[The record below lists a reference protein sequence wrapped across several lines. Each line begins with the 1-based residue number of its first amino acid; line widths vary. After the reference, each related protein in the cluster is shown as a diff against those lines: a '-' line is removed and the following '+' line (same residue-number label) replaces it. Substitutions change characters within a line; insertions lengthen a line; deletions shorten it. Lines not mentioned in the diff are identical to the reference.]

1 MGNSKEKKC
10 IYVVDGARTPFLKA
24 RGKRG
29 PFAAADLAVSAGRD
43 VLARQP
49 FSPDAIDEVII
60 GCMNPS
66 EDEANIGRIIS
77 MRLGCGKETPA
88 WTVQRNCASGLQSI
102 DSAMKDIALG
112 RHDLVL
118 AGGTEAMS
126 RAPLIFQPDMANWF
140 ARLNSAKTLPAKL
153 SSMAA
158 FRPRYLK
165 PIIALMRGLTDPLCG
180 YNMGQTAELVAYQF
194 GISREDMD
202 QFAVRS
208 HQALAKAQDQ
218 KSLSSIAPLYASNG
232 NYFDVDDGLRRD
244 SSVAKLAKLRPTF
257 DRKYGMVTAGNSSQI
272 TDGACVL
279 LLASEDAVK
288 RYNLEVLG
296 KIVDLEWAALDPKV
310 MGLGP
315 AVAVPPMLIRQG
327 MKLDQ
332 VDYWE
337 VNEAFAAQVLGCV
350 RAWEDEKF
358 CHENLGLDEAFGTL
372 DLDKLNVDGGAIALG
387 HPVGATGARL
397 VLQLLH
403 TLKRENA
410 QTGVAT
416 LCIGGGQGGA
426 ILLERV

>member
-1 MGNSKEKKC
+1 MGISKEKKC
-10 IYVVDGARTPFLKA
+10 IYIVDGARTPFLKA
-24 RGKRG
+24 RAKRG
-29 PFAAADLAVSAGRD
+29 PFSAADLAVAAGRE

-88 WTVQRNCASGLQSI
+88 WTVQRNCASGMQSI

-126 RAPLIFQPDMANWF
+126 RSPLIFQPDMANWF
-140 ARLNSAKTLPAKL
+140 GRLNSCKTFPAKL
-153 SSMAA
+153 STLCK

-180 YNMGQTAELVAYQF
+180 YNMGQTAEQVAYQF
-194 GISREDMD
+194 GITREDMD
-202 QFAVRS
+202 KFAVQS

-218 KSLSSIAPLYASNG
+218 KSLNSIAPLYASTG
-232 NYFDVDDGLRRD
+232 KYFDADDGLRRD

-288 RYNLEVLG
+288 RYKLEVLG
-296 KIVDLEWAALDPKV
+296 KIVDFEWAALDPKV

-315 AVAVPPMLIRQG
+315 AVAVPPMLLRQG

-337 VNEAFAAQVLGCV
+337 LNEAFAAQVIGCV

-358 CHENLGLDEAFGTL
+358 CHENLGLDEAFGSL
-372 DLDKLNVDGGAIALG
+372 DLSRLNVDGGAIALG